1 MQKCKNAEERM
12 KFISEKNSGPERFI
26 SFLLF
31 TFIVSLFIL
40 TGHSQSYSQQGAK
53 VKNNPEPAAA
63 HQKRT
68 RAQAPPVRLFD
79 AAFKKEISEF
89 EFIDIMTDEIEF
101 MRIYTALADD
111 MSKLKGAFAAAV
123 RSADKNYSACLS
135 AAKTSHRRELAA
147 ARDRIRNNRSPERAE
162 SLKSLL
168 LAIEQ
173 EHKNYYESEANKA
186 KNIFKSLFDSFN
198 ASYAIQ
204 KKFLI
209 SNTAYDSAASEI
221 MLALGTFEAGIK
233 EKSARIENYISGKF
247 NAIGNGAD
255 HGDK

>member
-1 MQKCKNAEERM
+1 M
-12 KFISEKNSGPERFI
+12 KFLSEKKSGTERLI
-26 SFLLF
+26 SFSF
-31 TFIVSLFIL
+31 FIFIIFLFIL
-40 TGHSQSYSQQGAK
+40 AGHSQSYSQQRAK
-53 VKNNPEPAAA
+53 NKNTPEPAAA
-63 HQKRT
+63 RQKRT
-68 RAQAPPVRLFD
+68 RTQAPLVRLFD
-79 AAFKKEISEF
+79 AAFEKEISEF
-89 EFIDIMTDEIEF
+89 KFIDIMTDEIEF
-101 MRIYTALADD
+101 MRIYTAMADD
-111 MSKLKGAFAAAV
+111 MGKLKGAFAAAV

-135 AAKTSHRRELAA
+135 AAKTSHRRELAT
-147 ARDRIRNNRSPERAE
+147 ARDRIRNNRAPERAE

-168 LAIEQ
+168 SGIEQ

-186 KNIFKSLFDSFN
+186 KNVFKSLFDSFN

-209 SNTAYDSAASEI
+209 SNTAYDRATSEI

-247 NAIGNGAD
+247 NAVGNGAD

>member
-1 MQKCKNAEERM
+1 M
-12 KFISEKNSGPERFI
+12 KFISEKNFGPERFI

-31 TFIVSLFIL
+31 GFILSLFIL
-40 TGHSQSYSQQGAK
+40 TGHSQSYSQQRAK
-53 VKNNPEPAAA
+53 VKKTPEPAAA
-63 HQKRT
+63 QQKKT
-68 RAQAPPVRLFD
+68 RAQAPPVSLFD
-79 AAFKKEISEF
+79 AAFEKEISEF
-89 EFIDIMTDEIEF
+89 EFIDKMTDEIEF

-123 RSADKNYSACLS
+123 RSADKNYTACLS
-135 AAKTSHRRELAA
+135 TAKTIHRRELAT
-147 ARDRIRNNRSPERAE
+147 ARDRIKNNRAPERAE

-168 LAIEQ
+168 LSIEQ
-173 EHKNYYESEANKA
+173 EHKNYYESEANKV

-209 SNTAYDSAASEI
+209 SNTTYDSATSEI
-221 MLALGTFEAGIK
+221 MLALGIFETGIK
-233 EKSARIENYISGKF
+233 EKSARVENYISGKF
-247 NAIGNGAD
+247 NAVGNGVD